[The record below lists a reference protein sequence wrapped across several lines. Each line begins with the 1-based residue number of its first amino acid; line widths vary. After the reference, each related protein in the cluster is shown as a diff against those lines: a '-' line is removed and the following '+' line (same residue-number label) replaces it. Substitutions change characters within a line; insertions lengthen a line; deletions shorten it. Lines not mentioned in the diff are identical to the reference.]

1 MIGRYIYNLLNK
13 QSYTPSMLGILVN
26 PLFIIRYTL
35 FKYLKSSFKYL
46 SGKVLDFGCGFSPY
60 KNYIN
65 CDEYIRVD
73 IASMYNNYGNL
84 KNDIIYY
91 DGKTLPF
98 NDEEFDSIF
107 CTEVLEH
114 IPNIDE
120 IVSELYRVLKH
131 KGIML
136 ISVPFTW
143 DEHEV
148 PNDFRR
154 FTQFGIKLLL
164 EKNGF
169 NVINIKKTT
178 KTIHTITQLLTNAI
192 FRAIFTHNQYF
203 NYIINFILIFPL
215 NLFGLMLGW
224 IISDKKK
231 RQPLNII
238 VLAEKI

>member
-46 SGKVLDFGCGFSPY
+46 SGKVLDFGCGFSHY

-215 NLFGLMLGW
+215 NLFGLILGW

>member
-1 MIGRYIYNLLNK
+1 MIGRYVYNLLNK

-35 FKYLKSSFKYL
+35 FKYLKSSFQYL
-46 SGKVLDFGCGFSPY
+46 SGKVLDFGCGYSPY
-60 KNYIN
+60 KSYIKY
-65 CDEYIRVD
+65 DEYVRVD
-73 IASMYNNYGNL
+73 KPSMYNNYGNL

-107 CTEVLEH
+107 STEVLEH
-114 IPNIDE
+114 IPNVNE
-120 IVSELYRVLKH
+120 IVKELNRVLKP
-131 KGIML
+131 KGKIL
-136 ISVPFTW
+136 ISVPFTL

-169 NVINIKKTT
+169 NVINIQKTT

-238 VLAEKI
+238 VLAEKQ

>member
-1 MIGRYIYNLLNK
+1 MIGRYIYNLLKK
-13 QSYTPSMLGILVN
+13 QIYTPSMLGILVN
-26 PLFIIRYTL
+26 PLFIIRYKL
-35 FKYLKSSFKYL
+35 FKYLKLSFKYL
-46 SGKVLDFGCGFSPY
+46 SGKVLDFGCGYSPY
-60 KNYIN
+60 KSYIK
-65 CDEYIRVD
+65 CDEYVRVD
-73 IASMYNNYGNL
+73 KPSIYNNNGNL
-84 KNDIIYY
+84 KSDIIFY
-91 DGKTLPF
+91 DGKKLPF
-98 NDEEFDSIF
+98 NDNTFDSII

-114 IPNIDE
+114 IPNLDE
-120 IVSELYRVLKH
+120 IAKELNRVLKP
-131 KGIML
+131 KGTIL

-169 NVINIKKTT
+169 CIINLEKTT

-192 FRAIFTHNQYF
+192 SRAILTNNQYF

-215 NLFGLMLGW
+215 NLFGLIIGW
-224 IISDKKK
+224 VFSDKKK
-231 RQPLNII
+231 RLPLNII

>member
-1 MIGRYIYNLLNK
+1 M
-13 QSYTPSMLGILVN
+13 YTPLILGILVN

-46 SGKVLDFGCGFSPY
+46 YGKLLDFVCGFSPY
-60 KNYIN
+60 KSYIN

-73 IASMYNNYGNL
+73 IASMYNNFGNL

-120 IVSELYRVLKH
+120 ITSELFRVLKH
-131 KGIML
+131 KGIIL

-148 PNDFRR
+148 PNDYRR
-154 FTQFGIKLLL
+154 FTQYGIKLLL

-169 NVINIKKTT
+169 NIINIQKTT
-178 KTIHTITQLLTNAI
+178 KTIHTITQLLTNAM
-192 FRAIFTHNQYF
+192 FQALFTHSVYF
-203 NYIINFILIFPL
+203 NYLINFILIFPL
-215 NLFGLMLGW
+215 NLFGLILGW

>member
-1 MIGRYIYNLLNK
+1 MIGRYIYNLLKK
-13 QSYTPSMLGILVN
+13 QIYTPSILGILVN

-35 FKYLKSSFKYL
+35 FKYLKSSFQYL
-46 SGKVLDFGCGFSPY
+46 TGKVLDFGCGFSPY

-65 CDEYIRVD
+65 CDEYVRVD
-73 IASMYNNYGNL
+73 IASTYNNFGTL
-84 KNDIIYY
+84 KNTIIYY

-98 NDEEFDSIF
+98 KDEEFDSIF

-114 IPNIDE
+114 IPNIEE
-120 IVSELYRVLKH
+120 ITSELYRVLKS
-131 KGIML
+131 KGIIL

-178 KTIHTITQLLTNAI
+178 KTIHTITQLLTSAI
-192 FRAIFTHNQYF
+192 YQAIFTHNQYF

-215 NLFGLMLGW
+215 NSFGLMLGW

-231 RQPLNII
+231 RHPLNII